1 MQKEL
6 SNFGDH
12 AEVTMQA
19 NASIPEGMGVHGY
32 YHVEC
37 RDADGNLK
45 WNEEF
50 PNLVVAVGKQLM
62 LDTLLRT
69 SGTYTTVG
77 PFLGLIN
84 NSTTYAA
91 ADTMTSK
98 TWTELTTYTVGGS
111 AVRGTAVF
119 AASSS
124 SGTTA
129 ISSSC
134 TVPLTGYLF
143 ATRSIPSVIT
153 HLATPCVTL
162 FVILPAY
169 SLIESSPY
177 VHCALPLSSLVR
189 LRSGYS
195 RLMPEGRMICPFLK
209 VKHL

>member
-12 AEVTMQA
+12 AEITMQA
-19 NASIPEGMGVHGY
+19 NAVIPEGMGVDGF

-37 RDADGNLK
+37 RDADGKLK

-50 PNLVVAVGKQLM
+50 PNLVVAIGKQLM

-84 NSTTYAA
+84 NSTTFAA

-119 AASSS
+119 AAASS
-124 SGTTA
+124 SGLTPSNVTTSTATAITYTMTGSATVYGCFLVTGTGAVSTISSTAGTLYSEGNFSTAKTVTSGDTVSVTYSTTA
-129 ISSSC
+129 TS
-134 TVPLTGYLF
+134 
-143 ATRSIPSVIT
+143 
-153 HLATPCVTL
+153 
-162 FVILPAY
+162 
-169 SLIESSPY
+169 
-177 VHCALPLSSLVR
+177 
-189 LRSGYS
+189 
-195 RLMPEGRMICPFLK
+195 
-209 VKHL
+209 